1 MKQVVLFVLAVMALL
16 IGVEAAAVNQIET
29 PRMRRFGPAEG
40 LPSRM
45 VLALAQDRQGYVWAA
60 TSDGLARYDG
70 IGLQVWQH
78 DPHNARSI
86 PGNEVETLLVDDRDR
101 VWLGVNDSPLS
112 MLDADRAV
120 FTSFPDV
127 AHACV
132 GQVWALAQAQGALW
146 IGSSGGG
153 LCRRE
158 ENGRITVFRAT
169 PDAAD
174 GLPSDTIMSMLT
186 DARGRLWIGTAGGL
200 VMRDGDRFVRIAPD
214 SLGTMVLK
222 LSKDPDGTLWV
233 GSGKGLYRVTPAGV
247 LEPAPWEGVSGVRAG
262 TVVHDVHGGYW
273 VGAADGFFRVAP
285 GETKLRVME
294 GDRGSGFLTAHS
306 GVLDVMQDGQGGL
319 WLGLISQG
327 LAYLP
332 PDWRRFSTIQQ
343 AQGKPL
349 ESLYLMNASADG
361 DSFLVTTGEGVYRVG
376 DQGEV
381 VPVLHS
387 DVLGGRSVQSVLPAG
402 DGSLWVALSD
412 GVLRYQPR
420 TGEKHALAMQFG
432 TSDIHRVE
440 LMTPGIDGEFWL
452 SIVEGGVQRR
462 AADGRLL
469 ATFRFGTDLSEV
481 GGMVQQLLVRPDG
494 SAWVAAG
501 DGLWVWQGERF
512 RRVIG
517 GADAVREVYALAFV
531 TPHEFWAGRHGAIER
546 YRWDGSHARLLERV
560 GHAQG
565 LPSTEIRGL
574 ALGGTD
580 TVWATTS
587 RGLYAYRRDQPQV
600 RMFGQRDGLPDSEFS
615 MRPPVTGPSGQVLAL
630 TTSGIVLFD
639 PAQAFAPA
647 PVARLV
653 IESVQVR
660 RNDAEHPQPLPH
672 KGTIVLQAR
681 DRDLRISARLLSFVD
696 PASARYRYRVEGYD
710 AGWVE
715 QGATGER
722 VMSRLPPGDYRIDVQ
737 ARAGDGDWIA
747 APSLHLQV
755 RPPWWLSTPA
765 QLVAVLLG
773 VLLLCLGVWGW
784 RRRVRRQQEW
794 VLAQQRQQLAE
805 QASIAKSHFLAT
817 LGHEVRTPMT
827 GVLGMSEL
835 LLATPL
841 DARQRSHVD
850 AIRKAG
856 AHLLRLVNDA
866 LDLAR
871 IEAGKLELVP
881 QPFDPSQLTQ
891 ELADFMRP
899 IVEARGLRFHYRNQ
913 LPATLSVSGDATR
926 VRQIL
931 INLLGNAIK
940 FVERGEVGL
949 SVSRHGDCLRF
960 KVRDSGPGIGP
971 EQQKR
976 LFQRFEQGEGARTSS
991 RYGGSGLGLAICQEL
1006 TVAMKGQIRVRSRLG
1021 VGTQFTVDLPLPID
1035 RSAPRS
1041 AAGETRTPAGAPLRI
1056 LLVEDDPTVA
1066 EVISGLLIGRGH
1078 RVVHAAHGLAALSEA
1093 VDGGFDIAL
1102 LDLDLPGLDGFAL
1115 ALQLRR
1121 LGHGFPLLA
1130 VTARA
1135 DGDAERQ
1142 ARSAGF
1148 DGFLRKP
1155 VTADLLLEAIAA
1167 ARDAASACAALADG
1181 AASGV
1186 SK

>member
-1 MKQVVLFVLAVMALL
+1 MGITVQMRKHASWVLAAVLLLMGASAL
-16 IGVEAAAVNQIET
+16 AAEQIET
-29 PRMRRFGPAEG
+29 PRMRRFGPGDG

-78 DPHNARSI
+78 DPLSARSI

-101 VWLGVNDSPLS
+101 VWLGINGSPLA
-112 MLDADRAV
+112 MFDAEREGFV
-120 FTSFPDV
+120 SFPAV
-127 AHACV
+127 SNACA

-146 IGSSGGG
+146 IGTSNGG

-158 ENGRITVFRAT
+158 EDGRLTVFRAT
-169 PDAAD
+169 PDAPD

-186 DARGRLWIGTAGGL
+186 DARGRLWIGTGSGL
-200 VMRDGDRFVRIAPD
+200 VMRDGERFVRIAPERL
-214 SLGTMVLK
+214 SATVFK

-233 GSGKGLYRVTPAGV
+233 GSSKGQYRVTPAGV
-247 LEPAPWEGVSGVRAG
+247 LEPAPWKGAENVRAG

-273 VGAADGFFRVAP
+273 VAAADGFFRVAP
-285 GETKLRVME
+285 GETALRVMD
-294 GDRGSGFLTAHS
+294 GDRGSGFLTAES
-306 GVLDVMQDGQGGL
+306 GVLDLLQDRQGGL

-332 PDWRRFSTIQQ
+332 PDWQRFSTILQT
-343 AQGKPL
+343 QGKPL
-349 ESLYLMNASADG
+349 ESLYLVNAAADG
-361 DSFLVTTGEGVYRVG
+361 DSFLVTTGDGVYRLGAQG
-376 DQGEV
+376 DV
-381 VPVLHS
+381 VPVVHS
-387 DVLGGRSVQSVLPAG
+387 AALGGGTVQSVLPNA
-402 DGSLWVALSD
+402 DGSLWIALRD
-412 GVLRYQPR
+412 DVTHYVPA
-420 TGEKHALAMQFG
+420 TGKKRRLGLQVDQDK
-432 TSDIHRVE
+432 SQRPE
-440 LMTPGIDGEFWL
+440 LMARGIDGEFWL
-452 SIVEGGVQRR
+452 SIVGGGVQRR

-469 ATFRFGTDLSEV
+469 AEFRFGTDLSEP
-481 GGMVQQLLVRPDG
+481 GGMVQQLTIRPDG

-501 DGLWVWQGERF
+501 DDLWVWQGERF
-512 RRVIG
+512 RRVID
-517 GADAVREVYALAFV
+517 DAEHEVYALAFV
-531 TPHEFWAGRHGAIER
+531 SPREFWAGRPGALER
-546 YRWDGSHARLLERV
+546 YGWDGHKATLLERV

-565 LPSTEIRGL
+565 MPATEIRGL

-587 RGLYAYRRDQPQV
+587 RGLFAYRRGQPQV

-639 PAQAFAPA
+639 PTRPFAPVPQA
-647 PVARLV
+647 QLV
-653 IESVQVR
+653 IQSVQVR
-660 RNDAEHPQPLPH
+660 RNDAERPQQVPH
-672 KGTIVLQAR
+672 KRPIVLQAR

-696 PASARYRYRVEGYD
+696 PGLARYRYRVDGYD
-710 AGWVE
+710 ERWVE

-722 VMSRLPPGDYRIDVQ
+722 VISRLPPGDYQVQVQ
-737 ARAGDGDWIA
+737 ARAGTGDWVA
-747 APSLHLQV
+747 APALTLQV
-755 RPPWWLSTPA
+755 QPPWWLSPA
-765 QLVAVLLG
+765 AQMVAVA
-773 VLLLCLGVWGW
+773 VCLLLFGLGVWAW

-794 VLAQQRQQLAE
+794 VLARQRQQLAE
-805 QASIAKSHFLAT
+805 QASIAKSNFLAT

-841 DARQRSHVD
+841 DAKQRSHVD

-871 IEAGKLELVP
+871 IEAGKLELVQ
-881 QPFDPSQLTQ
+881 QPFEPSQLTQ
-891 ELADFMRP
+891 ELADFMHP

-913 LPATLSVSGDATR
+913 LPAALVVVGDATR

-940 FVERGEVGL
+940 FAERGEVGL
-949 SVSRHGDCLRF
+949 TVSQHGDCLRF

-976 LFQRFEQGEGARTSS
+976 LFQRFEQGEGARTNA
-991 RYGGSGLGLAICQEL
+991 RYGGSGLGLAISQEL
-1006 TVAMKGQIRVRSRLG
+1006 TVAMKGKIRVRSRLG

-1035 RSAPRS
+1035 RSPLRPV
-1041 AAGETRTPAGAPLRI
+1041 AGEARTPAGAPLRI

-1066 EVISGLLIGRGH
+1066 EVISGLLAGRGH

-1093 VDGGFDIAL
+1093 VDGEFDVAL

-1115 ALQLRR
+1115 AAQLRR
-1121 LGHGFPLLA
+1121 LGHTFPLLA

-1135 DGDAERQ
+1135 DGDAQTQ
-1142 ARSAGF
+1142 AQAAGF

-1155 VTADLLLEAIAA
+1155 VTADMLVEAIAA
-1167 ARDAASACAALADG
+1167 VQAVARERDRATPLLG
-1181 AASGV
+1181 
-1186 SK
+1186 

>member
-1 MKQVVLFVLAVMALL
+1 MNNRVLCALAFMLLL
-16 IGVEAAAVNQIET
+16 IGMDAMAVNQIET

-78 DPHNARSI
+78 DPHSAGSI

-101 VWLGVNDSPLS
+101 VWLGVNGAPLS
-112 MLDADRAV
+112 MLDAERTRFATFPAV
-120 FTSFPDV
+120 AD
-127 AHACV
+127 ACV
-132 GQVWALAQAQGALW
+132 GQVWALAQAQGAIW

-158 ENGRITVFRAT
+158 EDGRVTVFRAT
-169 PDAAD
+169 PDAPD
-174 GLPSDTIMSMLT
+174 GLPSDTIFSMAV
-186 DARGRLWIGTAGGL
+186 DARGRLWIGTASGL
-200 VMRDGDRFVRIAPD
+200 VMRDGERFVRIAPQRL
-214 SLGTMVLK
+214 SATVFK
-222 LSKDPDGTLWV
+222 LSKDDDGTLWV
-233 GSGKGLYRVTPAGV
+233 GSSQGLYRVTANDV
-247 LEPAPWEGVSGVRAG
+247 LEPAPWEGASSVRAG

-285 GETKLRVME
+285 GTRALRVME

-306 GVLDVMQDGQGGL
+306 GVLDVMQDRQGGL

-327 LAYLP
+327 VAYLP
-332 PDWRRFSTIQQ
+332 PDWQRFSTILET
-343 AQGKPL
+343 QGEQL
-349 ESLYLMNASADG
+349 EGLYLVNAAVDG

-381 VPVLHS
+381 LPLLHS
-387 DVLGGRSVQSVLPAG
+387 DVLGGGTVQSVLPAA
-402 DGSLWVALSD
+402 DGALWVALRE
-412 GVLRYQPR
+412 GVTLYHPK
-420 TGEKHALAMQFG
+420 TGRKRQLAMG
-432 TSDIHRVE
+432 LDTSDTHRVE
-440 LMTPGIDGEFWL
+440 LMVPGVDGEFWL

-469 ATFRFGTDLSEV
+469 ATFRFGSDLSEV
-481 GGMVQQLLVRPDG
+481 GGMVQQLLIRPDG

-517 GADAVREVYALAFV
+517 GGDSEVYALAFV
-531 TPHEFWAGRHGAIER
+531 SPHEFWVGRSGALER
-546 YRWDGSHARLLERV
+546 YRWDGRQAQLLERV
-560 GHAQG
+560 GRAQG
-565 LPSTEIRGL
+565 MPSTEIRGL

-587 RGLYAYRRDQPQV
+587 RGLFAYKRGQRQV
-600 RMFGQRDGLPDSEFS
+600 RLFGQRDGLPDSEFS
-615 MRPPVTGPSGQVLAL
+615 MRPPVTGPGGQVLAL

-639 PAQAFAPA
+639 PSRPFAPA
-647 PVARLV
+647 AVARLV

-660 RNDAEHPQPLPH
+660 RNDAERPQPIPH
-672 KGTIVLQAR
+672 KRPIVLNAR

-696 PASARYRYRVEGYD
+696 PAATHYRYRVDGYD
-710 AGWVE
+710 ERWVE

-722 VMSRLPPGDYRIDVQ
+722 VISRLPPGDYRIEVQ
-737 ARAGDGDWIA
+737 ARAGDGEWIA
-747 APSLHLQV
+747 APALQLEV
-755 RPPWWLSTPA
+755 RPPWWLSTPT
-765 QLVAVLLG
+765 QLAAALLC
-773 VLLLCLGVWGW
+773 VVLLCLGVWGW
-784 RRRVRRQQEW
+784 RRRGQRQQEW

-805 QASIAKSHFLAT
+805 QASVAKSHFLAT

-841 DARQRSHVD
+841 DAKQRSHVD

-871 IEAGKLELVP
+871 IEAGKLELVQ

-891 ELADFMRP
+891 ELADFMHP
-899 IVEARGLRFHYRNQ
+899 IVEARGLQFRYRNQ
-913 LPATLSVSGDATR
+913 LPSGLMVVGDATR

-940 FVERGEVGL
+940 FAERGEVGL
-949 SVSRHGDCLRF
+949 SVAQHGEFLRF

-1035 RSAPRS
+1035 RSTPR
-1041 AAGETRTPAGAPLRI
+1041 AVAGQARTLAGEPLRI

-1066 EVISGLLIGRGH
+1066 EVIGGLLSGRGH

-1093 VDGGFDIAL
+1093 VDGGFDVAL

-1115 ALQLRR
+1115 ASQLRR

-1135 DGDAERQ
+1135 DRDAETQ
-1142 ARSAGF
+1142 AQNAGF

-1155 VTADLLLEAIAA
+1155 VTADMLVEAIAA
-1167 ARDAASACAALADG
+1167 ARVARARAQSIALPG
-1181 AASGV
+1181 
-1186 SK
+1186 

>member
-1 MKQVVLFVLAVMALL
+1 MKKVLLSLLAVLLLL
-16 IGVEAAAVNQIET
+16 IGVDALAVNQIET
-29 PRMRRFGPAEG
+29 PRMRRFGPVEG

-45 VLALAQDRQGYVWAA
+45 VLALAQDRQGYIWAA

-70 IGLQVWQH
+70 IGLQVWRH
-78 DPHNARSI
+78 DPHTANSV
-86 PGNEVETLLVDDRDR
+86 PGNEVEALFIDNRDR
-101 VWLGVNDSPLS
+101 VWLGINGSPLS
-112 MLDADRAV
+112 MLNTEREA
-120 FTSFPDV
+120 FTTFPDV
-127 AHACV
+127 AEACA
-132 GQVWALAQAQGALW
+132 GQVWSIAQAQGAIW
-146 IGSSGGG
+146 VGSSGGG

-158 ENGRITVFRAT
+158 ENGRVTVFRAAPDV
-169 PDAAD
+169 PDA
-174 GLPSDTIMSMLT
+174 LPSDTIMSMVT
-186 DARGRLWIGTAGGL
+186 DARGRLWIGTASGL
-200 VMRDGDRFVRIAPD
+200 VLRDDERFVRIAPD
-214 SLGTMVLK
+214 RLSATVFK

-233 GSGKGLYRVTPAGV
+233 GSSKGLYRVTPAGV
-247 LEPAPWEGVSGVRAG
+247 LEPAPWDGSTDIRAG

-285 GETKLRVME
+285 GETALRVME

-306 GVLDVMQDGQGGL
+306 GVLDVMQDRQGGL
-319 WLGLISQG
+319 WLGMISQG
-327 LAYLP
+327 VAYLP
-332 PDWRRFSTIQQ
+332 PDWRRFSTIFET
-343 AQGKPL
+343 QGKPL
-349 ESLYLMNASADG
+349 EGLYLVNAAADG

-376 DQGEV
+376 DQGNV
-381 VPVLHS
+381 VPVLQS
-387 DVLGGRSVQSVLPAG
+387 DVMGGGTVQSVLPTG
-402 DGSLWVALSD
+402 DGSLWVALRE
-412 GVLRYQPR
+412 GVTRYTLK
-420 TGEKHALAMQFG
+420 TGEKRKLAMEIG
-432 TSDIHRVE
+432 TSDTHRVE
-440 LMTPGIDGEFWL
+440 LMAPGIDGEFWL
-452 SIVEGGVQRR
+452 SIVEAGVQRR

-469 ATFRFGTDLSEV
+469 ATFHFGTDLGEV
-481 GGMVQQLLVRPDG
+481 GGMVQQLVIRPDG

-512 RRVIG
+512 RKVIG
-517 GADAVREVYALAFV
+517 DASREVYALAFV
-531 TPHEFWAGRHGAIER
+531 SPREFWVGRPGALER
-546 YRWDGSHARLLERV
+546 YHWDGQQARLLERV
-560 GHAQG
+560 GREHG

-574 ALGGTD
+574 ALGGKD

-587 RGLYAYRRDQPQV
+587 RGLFAYKRGQAQV

-615 MRPPVTGPSGQVLAL
+615 MRPPVTGPTGQVLAL

-639 PAQAFAPA
+639 PSRPFSAAPS
-647 PVARLV
+647 ARLV

-660 RNDAEHPQPLPH
+660 RNDAERSQPVSH
-672 KGTIVLQAR
+672 KVPMVLQAR

-696 PASARYRYRVEGYD
+696 PASAHYRYRIDGYD
-710 AGWVE
+710 ERWVE
-715 QGATGER
+715 QGAGGER
-722 VMSRLPPGDYRIDVQ
+722 VISRLPPGDYRIEVQ
-737 ARAGDGDWIA
+737 ARAGEGDWVA
-747 APSLHLQV
+747 APTLQLEV

-765 QLVAVLLG
+765 QLVAALLCVLLS
-773 VLLLCLGVWGW
+773 CLGVWAW

-794 VLAQQRQQLAE
+794 ILAQQRQQLAE
-805 QASIAKSHFLAT
+805 QASVAKSNFLAN

-841 DARQRSHVD
+841 NAKQRSHVD

-871 IEAGKLELVP
+871 IEAGKLELVQ
-881 QPFDPSQLTQ
+881 QPFDPAQLTQ
-891 ELADFMRP
+891 ELADFMHP
-899 IVEARGLRFHYRNQ
+899 ISEARGLRFHYRNQ
-913 LPATLSVSGDATR
+913 LPAQLVVLGDATR

-940 FVERGEVGL
+940 FSERGEVSL
-949 SVSRHGDCLRF
+949 TASQHGEVLRF

-976 LFQRFEQGEGARTSS
+976 LFQRFEQADGAHTSA

-1006 TVAMKGQIRVRSRLG
+1006 TVAMKGTIRVRSRLG
-1021 VGTQFTVDLPLPID
+1021 VGTQFSVDLPLPID
-1035 RSAPRS
+1035 RSGVRIAS
-1041 AAGETRTPAGAPLRI
+1041 GELGAVAGESLRI

-1066 EVISGLLIGRGH
+1066 EVISGLLMGRGH

-1115 ALQLRR
+1115 ASQLRR
-1121 LGHGFPLLA
+1121 LGHGFPLFA

-1142 ARSAGF
+1142 AQAAGF

-1155 VTADLLLEAIAA
+1155 VTADMLIEAIAA
-1167 ARDAASACAALADG
+1167 ARKAQRSRARSDDG
-1181 AASGV
+1181 AALGV
-1186 SK
+1186 PM